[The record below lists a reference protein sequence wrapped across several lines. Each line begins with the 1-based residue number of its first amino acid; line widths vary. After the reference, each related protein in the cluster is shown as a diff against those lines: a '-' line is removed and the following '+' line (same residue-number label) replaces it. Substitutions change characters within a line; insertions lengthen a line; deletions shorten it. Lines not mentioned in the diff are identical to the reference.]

1 MASAPSIKGLIF
13 ARAMEDL
20 QKLVAEGAVS
30 RETLAARLEPE
41 DIELFDRSVY
51 LETLDRSMWTAA
63 WYDVRMYGRIL
74 EALKDHAGD
83 GSNDYLL
90 QRGAES
96 AQAMLDQ
103 GLYQQLQYLDRTRVA
118 SASGS
123 EERFRAFGH
132 DLRLLTSLHSVIL
145 NFGVQ
150 TVEPD
155 PDHERRYRL
164 RVTGAEPAPD
174 ALCWTTTGFMNRM
187 ARQHD
192 APDLWRFERP
202 ERDIVL
208 YRMTRP
214 A

>member
-1 MASAPSIKGLIF
+1 MASVPSIKGMIF

-20 QKLVAEGAVS
+20 QKLVAEGVVS
-30 RETLAARLEPE
+30 REALASRLEPE
-41 DIELFDRSVY
+41 DLELFDRAVY
-51 LETLDRSMWTAA
+51 LGTLDRSVWTAV
-63 WYDVRMYGRIL
+63 WYDVRTYGRIL
-74 EALKDHAGD
+74 EALKQYAGD
-83 GSNDYLL
+83 GSNEYLL
-90 QRGAES
+90 RRGAAS
-96 AQAMLDQ
+96 AQTMLDQ

-118 SASGS
+118 NASGA

-155 PDHERRYRL
+155 PDHERRYLL

-187 ARQHD
+187 AQQHD

-202 ERDIVL
+202 RRDIVL